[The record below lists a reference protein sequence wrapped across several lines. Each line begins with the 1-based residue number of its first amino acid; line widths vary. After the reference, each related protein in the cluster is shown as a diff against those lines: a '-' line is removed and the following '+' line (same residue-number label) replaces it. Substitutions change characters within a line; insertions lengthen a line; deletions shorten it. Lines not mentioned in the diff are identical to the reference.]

1 MLVETGRQSFFLPFF
16 LPRPSLRGR
25 NDLRGGGQLGEI
37 SVSICRPCYSRLG
50 RDFCSPYHGVRIISI
65 RIFKAIEIWRNVV
78 IGGDED

>member
-37 SVSICRPCYSRLG
+37 SGLVETRYSRLG

>member
-37 SVSICRPCYSRLG
+37 SVSICRPRRNSLLAAWKGFLFPLSRG
-50 RDFCSPYHGVRIISI
+50 ENNFDSNF
-65 RIFKAIEIWRNVV
+65 
-78 IGGDED
+78 